1 MSVRT
6 DVSAPDVPDDGFRS
20 TWVYTVDG
28 TGAITI
34 DHQVDAYGERM
45 RALPWLPRVG
55 MSMAVPDSFGQ
66 LDWYGRGPGE
76 SYPDR
81 KDAQHI
87 GRWSQTV
94 DESWFDFL
102 PPQDNGVKT
111 DTWWAVLS
119 GDRAGCRCP
128 ATGWRSL
135 PTGSATP
142 SAPTSPTSCAGTT
155 SSRCT

>member
-1 MSVRT
+1 
-6 DVSAPDVPDDGFRS
+6 
-20 TWVYTVDG
+20 
-28 TGAITI
+28 
-34 DHQVDAYGERM
+34 M

-119 GDRAGCRCP
+119 GDRGGLQVSGDRLAIAADRFSN
-128 ATGWRSL
+128 AERTDFAHQLRRDDFVTLHVSAAVTGL
-135 PTGSATP
+135 GDTP
-142 SAPTSPTSCAGTT
+142 VPVQPEYRVAPDQQHSYSVTLRPVP
-155 SSRCT
+155 